1 MDRDTNLQNM
11 TFLGKIMPACNK
23 ATFEAQFIKKLSK
36 TVAELKKYIFYTTS
50 VYFKGKLSNIR
61 SSYFF

>member
-1 MDRDTNLQNM
+1 M

-36 TVAELKKYIFYTTS
+36 TVAELK
-50 VYFKGKLSNIR
+50 NA
-61 SSYFF
+61 FFIQQACMSKVNYQT